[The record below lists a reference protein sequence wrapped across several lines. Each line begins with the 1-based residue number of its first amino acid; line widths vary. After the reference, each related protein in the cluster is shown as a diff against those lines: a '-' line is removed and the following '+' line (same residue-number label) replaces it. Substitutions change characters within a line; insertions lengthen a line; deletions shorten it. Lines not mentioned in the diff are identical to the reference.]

1 MCLYFFFDFFF
12 QEDEDVDGEES
23 EIDIIDDIK
32 IIEKDGD
39 FKLRRR
45 RVKKVD

>member
-39 FKLRRR
+39 VKLRRR